1 MRFPRSPSPSAPR
14 TGPWPA
20 RLASA
25 WSILAVPLGLALL
38 AVGLVLLVLPGPGLP
53 VLLVALTLLSRRFP
67 WARRA
72 LRWASAR
79 WRHLVDRPRR
89 GPPPGRPLGRALP
102 PAAALLLAAGAAGWP
117 AAAGAAPA
125 VPWVDVEVGGVGA
138 GYNDVRIPGQGGTRF
153 SLTDDLSTDSG
164 PYTRVRAGVDLGRH
178 LVHALYAPLRLDAH
192 GVAPGPLTFDDATF
206 AAGTPLRGRYR
217 FDSYRLGYRYAVV
230 QREGL
235 TVALGGTAKI
245 RDAAI
250 TVCAATCAVRSNT
263 GFVPLASVLVD
274 WRVAGPF
281 GLLLDVEALGGGPGR
296 AEDVLLAATWRASE
310 QVTARLGARI
320 VEGGADTDSVYNF
333 ALLAYLGAGLTVR
346 F

>member
-1 MRFPRSPSPSAPR
+1 MPDLPEPAR
-14 TGPWPA
+14 TATAGAARPG

-25 WSILAVPLGLALL
+25 WSLLAAPVGFALL
-38 AVGLVLLVLPGPGLP
+38 ALGVALLVLPGPGAPL
-53 VLLVALTLLSRRFP
+53 VLLALTILSRRFA

-72 LRWASAR
+72 LRWAGER
-79 WRHLVDRPRR
+79 WRRLADRSRGR
-89 GPPPGRPLGRALP
+89 GPSKALRRALP
-102 PAAALLLAAGAAGWP
+102 PAVALLAAAGIAGWP
-117 AAAGAAPA
+117 GAAAGAT
-125 VPWVDVEVGGVGA
+125 PWVDVEVGGVGA

-153 SLTDDLSTDSG
+153 SLTGDLSTDPA

-178 LVHALYAPLRLDAH
+178 LVHALYAPLRLDAQ
-192 GVAPGPLTFDDATF
+192 GVAPGPITFDDATF

-230 QREGL
+230 QRDGL

-245 RDAAI
+245 RDASI
-250 TVCAATCAVRSNT
+250 SVCAATCAVRSNT